1 MSGRDADCPKPLKEW
16 VIQSIEVRRIGTLL
30 PIARPGVDQDRSA
43 AFLNEPTVNAQQ
55 DVLPGLI
62 HSFGW
67 QPVRMIRENT
77 CIPIR
82 KQRRRRNICQ
92 RQFSDVRDRGLA
104 DRVRILFM
112 RVAVHCSRFG
122 VRVRSSGFEV
132 WGLGFG
138 VWGSA
143 SVLIC
148 EICGSIV
155 MQTNSNTTR
164 CDPQAL

>member
-1 MSGRDADCPKPLKEW
+1 MIDVKVGEQDVVYVLGRDADCPKPLKEW

-30 PIARPGVDQDRSA
+30 PIAGPGVDQDRSA

-67 QPVRMIRENT
+67 QPVRMIRENA

-82 KQRRRRNICQ
+82 KQRRRRNISE
-92 RQFSDVRDRGLA
+92 RQFLDARDRGLA
-104 DRVRILFM
+104 DRAYCL
-112 RVAVHCSRFG
+112 
-122 VRVRSSGFEV
+122 
-132 WGLGFG
+132 
-138 VWGSA
+138 
-143 SVLIC
+143 
-148 EICGSIV
+148 IV